1 EAATS
6 GNVALPIYIVT
17 GCKFCREHTLL
28 SLALVEVQ
36 NKGRVWCRQK
46 NVRKVGGAM
55 MTKCACSLPVLFV
68 LSSGLLATYACIFFH
83 YFNSLWQSAKLATS
97 YIGVTLPKMGFGTPS
112 KGLLSAAYLQGVF
125 STTLPK
131 TSLYRKA

>member
-1 EAATS
+1 MPSSTLRS
-6 GNVALPIYIVT
+6 ALYTCALNRDNLNCVKMSQGDRARVSSLT
-17 GCKFCREHTLL
+17 GCTFCREHTLL

-46 NVRKVGGAM
+46 NIREAGGAM

-83 YFNSLWQSAKLATS
+83 YFNRLWRSEKLGWCPYNGYKS
-97 YIGVTLPKMGFGTPS
+97 
-112 KGLLSAAYLQGVF
+112 F
-125 STTLPK
+125 SN
-131 TSLYRKA
+131 S